1 MASITRLP
9 SGAYRVQIRRKG
21 RYASETFLPRDDA
34 HRWTRQA
41 ETRIDQGLAPNK
53 SAASCLQTFGDL
65 VDESITHMCE
75 VGKPPRGNKA
85 ATLTTLKRDL
95 GREKIGHVDRQKL
108 IDYGKMRAEQ
118 GAGPVTL
125 GIDIGVIKM
134 IITHAAAVHGLDISP
149 EPVDLAR
156 VALKRLGL
164 IGKGAERDRR
174 PTVDEF
180 NRLFRC
186 FDNNERL
193 TLPTRCI
200 VRFAVATAPR
210 GLLSRSRAQTVS
222 WHLVWQS

>member
-1 MASITRLP
+1 MASITKLP

-21 RYASETFLPRDDA
+21 RYASETFLRRDDA
-34 HRWTRQA
+34 HRWARQA
-41 ETRIDQGLAPNK
+41 ETRVDQGLAPNK
-53 SAASCLQTFGDL
+53 SSVSRLQTFGDL
-65 VDESITHMCE
+65 IDLHITDMCE
-75 VGKPPRGNKA
+75 VGKPPRRSKT

-95 GREKIGHVDRQKL
+95 GKEKIGHLDRQKL

-164 IGKGAERDRR
+164 IGKG
-174 PTVDEF
+174 
-180 NRLFRC
+180 
-186 FDNNERL
+186 
-193 TLPTRCI
+193 
-200 VRFAVATAPR
+200 
-210 GLLSRSRAQTVS
+210 
-222 WHLVWQS
+222 